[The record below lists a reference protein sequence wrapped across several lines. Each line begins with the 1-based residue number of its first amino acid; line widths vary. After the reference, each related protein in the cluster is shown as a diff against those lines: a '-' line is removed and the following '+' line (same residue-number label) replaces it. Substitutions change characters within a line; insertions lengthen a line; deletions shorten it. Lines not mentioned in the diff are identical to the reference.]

1 MIARLG
7 ALFPSPPLVYNSG
20 RMEEFIAEAL
30 ESLRSALDGDPRVK
44 ALEEAE
50 KELLGN
56 EEVIALAKK
65 KDAAESDYELA
76 LKTNSGVEAARKRLY
91 EAKLA
96 LDTHPVSKRY
106 NEAYI
111 AVRDLYMEIDDILI
125 GPYRGKILMGDEG

>member
-1 MIARLG
+1 
-7 ALFPSPPLVYNSG
+7 
-20 RMEEFIAEAL
+20 MEEFIAEAL